1 MKEIEYK
8 LAKNFKEILNTKSE
22 TDFFE
27 VFVLTPSGAT
37 AKRRL
42 ARCRLED
49 GFYCKRLI
57 LVYFDTYGRM
67 TTRFTYQ
74 INSNN
79 KIDSN
84 VLYDYEIV
92 TTSRDFAYKHC
103 MEEIKKQIKR
113 LRGKECQLHRTI
125 YHV

>member
-8 LAKNFKEILNTKSE
+8 LAKNFKEILNTKSK

-27 VFVLTPSGAT
+27 VFVLTPSGST

-42 ARCRLED
+42 ARCSLED
-49 GFYCKRLI
+49 GYYCKRLR
-57 LVYFDTYGRM
+57 LVYYDTYGRV
-67 TTRFTYQ
+67 TSTFAYS

-79 KIDSN
+79 KMVSN